1 MHAIL
6 VHGWKGWPDNAWFP
20 WLRKKLE
27 PRGFTT
33 EALELPNPLL
43 PDRDA
48 WVKIVR
54 DAIKYPDTVLIGHSL
69 GCAAILL
76 ALRDYDG
83 PPIEQVVCVSGMGRP
98 YLSGA
103 IIEKMKEWT
112 GWFTSAIDFSAIRP
126 KAKKWTVI
134 HSRHD
139 FIVPFKEGEWLAEQL
154 GVPVIDPKAK
164 GHLITEERCL
174 ELPEALEAIVGR

>member
-20 WLRKKLE
+20 WLRKELE
-27 PRGFTT
+27 AKGFTT
-33 EALELPNPLL
+33 EALKLPNPLL
-43 PDRDA
+43 PERDA
-48 WVKIVR
+48 WVRMVKDSITG
-54 DAIKYPDTVLIGHSL
+54 PDMVLIGHSL

-76 ALRDYDG
+76 ALQEYGG
-83 PPIEQVVCVSGMGRP
+83 PPVAQAVLVSGVGRP

-103 IIEKMKEWT
+103 IVKKMEEWT
-112 GWFTSAIDFSAIRP
+112 GWFTESIDFEAIKS
-126 KAKKWTVI
+126 KARKWTVI

-139 FIVPFKEGEWLAEQL
+139 YIVPFEEGKWLADQF
-154 GVPVIDPKAK
+154 GVPVIEPKAK

-174 ELPEALEAIVGR
+174 ELPEALETIV